1 MRIEFQDDGL
11 RRLYEEPG
19 SRTPRFGTELLRSY
33 RKVLG
38 IVQEANDERDL
49 RAMKS
54 LHFEKLKGDR
64 IGQYSLQIYQ
74 KWRLVF
80 LLATVEGEQQIV
92 IIEVVDYH

>member
-11 RRLYEEPG
+11 RRLYEELG
-19 SRTPRFGTELLRSY
+19 FRTPRFGPELLRSY

-64 IGQYSLQIYQ
+64 NGQYSLQLYQ
-74 KWRLVF
+74 KWRLVV
-80 LLATVEGEQQIV
+80 LLATVAGEQQIV
-92 IIEVVDYH
+92 IIEVVDY